1 MAKVLRA
8 LKQPEHHLTLSRQH
22 FLVHI
27 SVYGKDAGPW
37 AMTGKHLV
45 CLVKISEITQ

>member
-8 LKQPEHHLTLSRQH
+8 LKQPEHQLTLSRQH

-27 SVYGKDAGPW
+27 SIYAKDGGPW
-37 AMTGKHLV
+37 AMTGSHD
-45 CLVKISEITQ
+45 